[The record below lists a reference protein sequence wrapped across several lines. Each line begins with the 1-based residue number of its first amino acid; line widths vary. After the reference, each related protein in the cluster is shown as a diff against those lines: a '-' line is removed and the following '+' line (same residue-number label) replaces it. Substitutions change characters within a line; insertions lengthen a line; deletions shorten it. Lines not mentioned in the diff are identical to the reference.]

1 MQKKSKVK
9 AIGKWSRLFG
19 NKEKE
24 KFWMSTEVKLE
35 YHLPLH
41 LALLK
46 GEFPGGEKTAIQ
58 KLKSFNDKTQ
68 KETTAVSK
76 T

>member
-1 MQKKSKVK
+1 
-9 AIGKWSRLFG
+9 
-19 NKEKE
+19 
-24 KFWMSTEVKLE
+24 MSTEVKLE